1 MIRAFEVSYDGTAY
15 AGWQVQDNARTI
27 QGVIEHSLE
36 GVLKQQVR
44 ITYAGRTDAG
54 VHAIGQVISFL
65 SESSMTGEQ
74 FRCALNALLPQDIRI
89 MKTLEV
95 GPDFHPRYSARARWY
110 RYIIWNGQELVPFFR
125 TYSLWLNR
133 QIDVSRLK
141 SYCKRIV
148 GEYNFTSFAS
158 LEQDENP
165 TRKVFSCEVY
175 RKDDFILLDI
185 VANSFLRKM
194 VRAIVGTFL
203 KLELKGE
210 RPERIDEMLHAEDR
224 GSAGETAYAGGLYLA
239 KVFY

>member
-36 GVLKQQVR
+36 QVLKQQVR

-54 VHAIGQVISFL
+54 VHAFGQVISFR
-65 SESSMTGEQ
+65 SQSSMTGEQ
-74 FRCALNALLPQDIRI
+74 FRRALNALLPRDIRI

-95 GPDFHPRYSARARWY
+95 GPEFHPRYSARARWY

-133 QIDVSRLK
+133 KIDVSRLK
-141 SYCKRIV
+141 AYCKRII

-158 LEQDENP
+158 LKPDENP
-165 TRKVFSCEVY
+165 VRRIFSCEVY
-175 RKDDFILLDI
+175 RKNEFILFDI

-194 VRAIVGTFL
+194 VRTLIGTFL
-203 KLELKGE
+203 ELELKGG
-210 RPERIDEMLHAEDR
+210 RPGRIDEMLDAEER
-224 GSAGETAYAGGLYLA
+224 GMAGETVYAGGLYLA
-239 KVFY
+239 KVYY